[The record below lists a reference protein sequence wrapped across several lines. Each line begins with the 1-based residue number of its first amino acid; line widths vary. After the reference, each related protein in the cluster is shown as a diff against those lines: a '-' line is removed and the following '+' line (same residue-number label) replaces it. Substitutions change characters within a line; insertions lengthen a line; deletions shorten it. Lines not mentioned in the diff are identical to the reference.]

1 MGSTVENDVAFL
13 KRFLTLSSRLPIQYD
28 SQYCE
33 TKSVP
38 FPKEFLDIAIDGK
51 NEAAMA
57 VHVKHLKK
65 GLTLNLRA
73 NSSTFVKAIK
83 QDILKQMQIPL
94 ECQRLLLKGKVL
106 ADDKVLSSYTTE
118 NEINLTLMEKEQE
131 KEQEMQFTSL
141 KDTAFGKEFSVLLSR
156 HFKPDQAE
164 MIMKDFDSKYSSLLE

>member
-1 MGSTVENDVAFL
+1 MGSIVENDVAFL

-33 TKSVP
+33 AKSVP

-73 NSSTFVKAIK
+73 TSSTFVKAIK

-131 KEQEMQFTSL
+131 MQSTSL